1 MGNSVALPETEP
13 LSQLCSPNSISGGS
27 FDWDGLCSV
36 KLVPSSSAEELQLA
50 SDALCATMATN
61 NPRSGNFQVLVLR
74 VIDLLQQA
82 TKPKVSSV
90 QLQQACSCLFLA
102 RLFLRHMVETLE
114 PDVLETNLVA
124 ADGAPL
130 AGPLVE
136 ALLTVLVQCDVT
148 DQSYWLL
155 MEAAAALTVCMSTQ
169 MYAGLAEA
177 SSQPLVAAALTSGGP
192 GAELLV
198 ARLLSHVVRRP
209 PPPPQSVG
217 LLRRLGSAARS
228 VLLLP
233 YNGIAYLLAYQ
244 TADSADAEKAM
255 TLAGRSVLLLLLLTQ
270 HIPPALLPAVVNPT
284 NPFLE
289 ALRDIGDESPFDG
302 GDGAAG
308 DDAEG
313 GGGGAMVDPEQGR
326 LRASR
331 VSFRELH
338 DAIAR
343 ALPEPS
349 HCLLLYLLLHGNRDY
364 LDYTLSRTDPE
375 TLLLPLLKLL
385 HDSRALSINR
395 LYMLLI
401 LLLMLSQDAGF
412 ITTAQKVT
420 IPHVPWYRERL
431 LGTISL
437 GSLFVVVLVRA
448 VQANLSGA
456 QDAYVHTNCLAALA
470 NIAPHLRKLH
480 PHAARCLVSLCD
492 LFSRRYFKLQRRLT
506 RADGGEGTD
515 GGRAEERDD
524 AEGDDAT
531 QLTIDFLRIGLEAI
545 NLCLA
550 SGPALNEHLVYS
562 LLERTS
568 VFDPLRRHQLF
579 GDLIENIDHV
589 LEHFGATLR
598 AQPSAAVA
606 DGSLPGGAAP
616 AGGASSDAVWSV
628 EAVLSHIR
636 DAGSSWRAERLQ
648 PVADLRFTYEQEP
661 SPEEFFTPYIWSVVY
676 ERAAVGWDPSRIVL
690 FQVRPPTADD
700 EAGAAAEGA
709 AVPALSSI
717 DVDVGAT
724 GGD

>member
-1 MGNSVALPETEP
+1 
-13 LSQLCSPNSISGGS
+13 
-27 FDWDGLCSV
+27 
-36 KLVPSSSAEELQLA
+36 
-50 SDALCATMATN
+50 
-61 NPRSGNFQVLVLR
+61 
-74 VIDLLQQA
+74 
-82 TKPKVSSV
+82 
-90 QLQQACSCLFLA
+90 
-102 RLFLRHMVETLE
+102 
-114 PDVLETNLVA
+114 
-124 ADGAPL
+124 
-130 AGPLVE
+130 
-136 ALLTVLVQCDVT
+136 
-148 DQSYWLL
+148 
-155 MEAAAALTVCMSTQ
+155 
-169 MYAGLAEA
+169 
-177 SSQPLVAAALTSGGP
+177 
-192 GAELLV
+192 
-198 ARLLSHVVRRP
+198 
-209 PPPPQSVG
+209 
-217 LLRRLGSAARS
+217 
-228 VLLLP
+228 
-233 YNGIAYLLAYQ
+233 
-244 TADSADAEKAM
+244 M
-255 TLAGRSVLLLLLLTQ
+255 TLAGRSLLLLLLLTQ

-606 DGSLPGGAAP
+606 DGSLGAGRRRAGRRRVVGRGVVGGGRPQPHPRRRLVVARRAAT
-616 AGGASSDAVWSV
+616 AGRRPPIHVRAGAV
-628 EAVLSHIR
+628 
-636 DAGSSWRAERLQ
+636 
-648 PVADLRFTYEQEP
+648 
-661 SPEEFFTPYIWSVVY
+661 PEEFFTPYIWSVVY